1 MYIRPMESP
10 NPIAKRRLDMGLT
23 QEALGGLLGTS
34 AMSVSRWE
42 NGAMPGR
49 RMLGRIREHMGLSP
63 AEVAAGVRLP
73 EAAE

>member
-1 MYIRPMESP
+1 MESP
-10 NPIAKRRLDMGLT
+10 NPIAKRRLEMGLT
-23 QEALGGLLGTS
+23 QAALAGRLRTS

-49 RMLGRIREHMGLSP
+49 TMLAKIQEEMGLTP
-63 AEVAAGVRLP
+63 AQVAVGIRLP